1 MEIQTSKPTIFQKL
15 ASCVSKLKIL
25 TDHCNILWDHNFETS
40 LFLLFQGLGSL
51 GWMYVQDITVS
62 HF

>member
-1 MEIQTSKPTIFQKL
+1 MKFKHQNQQIFQKL

-51 GWMYVQDITVS
+51 C
-62 HF
+62 